1 MAHEAREFYEVYEF
15 GDYRLDVMRR
25 TLTRLSGEA
34 VTIKPRSFDV
44 LRYLVAHPGELVERK
59 TLLAEVWPDVIV
71 EDLNLHKYISVLRR
85 VLGDGG
91 ESQEYIAT
99 IPGRGYQLVCEVFV
113 RPSTAAQRKSSPVGE
128 RERSRGPEQR
138 SPIRAFLT

>member
-91 ESQEYIAT
+91 ESQEYIA
-99 IPGRGYQLVCEVFV
+99 
-113 RPSTAAQRKSSPVGE
+113 S
-128 RERSRGPEQR
+128 RSQGGPPRHR
-138 SPIRAFLT
+138 S